1 MVLPTNLGFPR
12 IGPDR
17 ELKKAVEAFWA
28 GKSSSDELLATARQL
43 RQDNWRMQQTLGL
56 THIPSNDFSMYDQV
70 LDTIALVG
78 AVPPRYDWAGGTVGL
93 ETYFA
98 MARGN
103 ADVKA
108 MAMMKWFDTNYHYI
122 VPEFTA
128 DQKFT
133 FASTKVIDEFKEARE
148 AGIETRPVLVGPV
161 TFLMLG
167 KMKDEQGSP
176 LDLLDRLMPV
186 YEQVLGQLADLG
198 ANWVQ
203 CDEPALVLDLDNQ
216 TRAAFETAYTRL
228 SKAAPSVSLM
238 LATYFGGLRDNLAT
252 ALQLPVAA
260 LHVDLVREP
269 QQLDEVLDK
278 LPAKMALSVG
288 VVDGRNIW
296 ANDLGKSIK
305 TVQHAVERLGTSRV
319 QVGSSCSL
327 LHSPVDLELETELD
341 AEMKSWMAFAKQK
354 LREIATIARAVNE
367 GEEAVADE
375 LAANRQALE
384 SRRKSPRIHRPEVKK
399 RIEGINEDM
408 LHRAHSFTERRRA
421 QQQKLNLPILPTTTI
436 GSLPQTKEVRSKR
449 AGFRAGKITQEA
461 YDQFLRTETE
471 KAIRMQ
477 EDMGIDMLVHGEF
490 ERNDM
495 VQYFGEQL
503 EGYVATRNG
512 WVQSYGSRCVKPPVI
527 FGDICRRGPMTVEW
541 SKFAQSLTDKPVK
554 GMTTGPVT
562 ILQWSFVRDDQPRRD
577 TCCQIAL
584 AMRDEVV
591 DLEAA
596 GLPAIQ
602 IDEPA
607 LREGM
612 PLRRADRAD
621 YMRWAVDCFRIAS
634 SGVRDETQIHTHMCY
649 SEFNEIIDMIAELDA
664 DVISIEA
671 SRSDMQLL
679 HAFVRSSYPNEIGPG
694 VYDIHSPRVP
704 SAEEM
709 EDLLAEATA
718 VLSPQQV
725 WVNPDCGLKTRGWDE
740 VQRSLKNMVT
750 AAKNMRAKVDQ
761 NLSETPA

>member
-28 GKSSSDELLATARQL
+28 GKSSSDELPATAAQL
-43 RQDNWRMQQTLGL
+43 RQDNWRLQQEFGL
-56 THIPSNDFSMYDQV
+56 AHIPSNDFSMYDQV
-70 LDTIALVG
+70 LDTIAMVG
-78 AVPPRYDWAGGTVGL
+78 AVPPRYDWDGGPVGL
-93 ETYFA
+93 DTYFV

-103 ADVKA
+103 TGVKA

-133 FASTKVIDEFKEARE
+133 LASTKVIDEFKEARE

-296 ANDLGKSIK
+296 ANDIEKAIK
-305 TVQHAVERLGTSRV
+305 TVQHAVEKLGTSRV
-319 QVGSSCSL
+319 QVGPSCSL

-341 AEMKSWMAFAKQK
+341 DEMKSWMAFAKQK

-367 GEEAVADE
+367 GEEAVAD
-375 LAANRQALE
+375 
-384 SRRKSPRIHRPEVKK
+384 
-399 RIEGINEDM
+399 
-408 LHRAHSFTERRRA
+408 
-421 QQQKLNLPILPTTTI
+421 
-436 GSLPQTKEVRSKR
+436 
-449 AGFRAGKITQEA
+449 
-461 YDQFLRTETE
+461 
-471 KAIRMQ
+471 
-477 EDMGIDMLVHGEF
+477 
-490 ERNDM
+490 
-495 VQYFGEQL
+495 
-503 EGYVATRNG
+503 
-512 WVQSYGSRCVKPPVI
+512 
-527 FGDICRRGPMTVEW
+527 
-541 SKFAQSLTDKPVK
+541 
-554 GMTTGPVT
+554 
-562 ILQWSFVRDDQPRRD
+562 
-577 TCCQIAL
+577 
-584 AMRDEVV
+584 
-591 DLEAA
+591 
-596 GLPAIQ
+596 
-602 IDEPA
+602 
-607 LREGM
+607 
-612 PLRRADRAD
+612 
-621 YMRWAVDCFRIAS
+621 
-634 SGVRDETQIHTHMCY
+634 
-649 SEFNEIIDMIAELDA
+649 
-664 DVISIEA
+664 
-671 SRSDMQLL
+671 
-679 HAFVRSSYPNEIGPG
+679 
-694 VYDIHSPRVP
+694 
-704 SAEEM
+704 
-709 EDLLAEATA
+709 
-718 VLSPQQV
+718 
-725 WVNPDCGLKTRGWDE
+725 
-740 VQRSLKNMVT
+740 
-750 AAKNMRAKVDQ
+750 
-761 NLSETPA
+761 

>member
-28 GKSSSDELLATARQL
+28 GKNSSDELLATARQL
-43 RQDNWRMQQTLGL
+43 RQDNWRLQQKFGL
-56 THIPSNDFSMYDQV
+56 AYIPSNDFSMYDQV
-70 LDTIALVG
+70 LDTIAMVG
-78 AVPPRYDWAGGTVGL
+78 AVPPRYDWDGGPVGL
-93 ETYFA
+93 DTYFA

-103 ADVKA
+103 SDVKA

-203 CDEPALVLDLDNQ
+203 FDEPALVLDLDNQ
-216 TRAAFETAYTRL
+216 TRAAFVTAYARL

-269 QQLDEVLDK
+269 QQLNEVLDK
-278 LPAKMALSVG
+278 LPAKMALSLG

-319 QVGSSCSL
+319 QVGPSCSM

-341 AEMKSWMAFAKQK
+341 DEMKSWMAFAKQK
-354 LREIATIARAVNE
+354 LREITTIARAVNE
-367 GEEAVADE
+367 GPEAVAAE
-375 LAANRQALE
+375 LTANRQALE

-408 LHRAHSFTERRRA
+408 LHRAHSFTERRSA

-436 GSLPQTKEVRSKR
+436 GSLPQTREVRSKR

-612 PLRRADRAD
+612 PLRQADRAD
-621 YMRWAVDCFRIAS
+621 YMRWSVDCFRITAC
-634 SGVRDETQIHTHMCY
+634 GVRDETQIHTHMCY

-679 HAFVRSSYPNEIGPG
+679 HAFVRTSYPNEIGPG

-709 EDLLAEATA
+709 EDLLAKATA

>member
-1 MVLPTNLGFPR
+1 MMLPTNLGFPR

-28 GKSSSDELLATARQL
+28 GKSSSDELRATARQI
-43 RQDNWRMQQTLGL
+43 RQDNWRLQQELGL

-70 LDTIALVG
+70 LDTIAMVG

-93 ETYFA
+93 DTYFA

-103 ADVKA
+103 SDAKA

-122 VPEFTA
+122 VPEFTH

-133 FASTKVIDEFKEARE
+133 FASTKPIDEFTEARE
-148 AGIETRPVLVGPV
+148 AGIETRPVLIGPV
-161 TFLMLG
+161 TFLLLG
-167 KMKDEQGSP
+167 KMKDEKGSP

-186 YEQVLGQLADLG
+186 YEKVLGQLADLG

-203 CDEPALVLDLDNQ
+203 FDEPALVLDLDNQ

-252 ALQLPVAA
+252 ALQLPLAA

-269 QQLDEVLDK
+269 QQLDKVLDK
-278 LPAKMALSVG
+278 LPAKMALSLG

-296 ANDLGKSIK
+296 ANDLEKSVK
-305 TVQHAVERLGTSRV
+305 TVQHAVERLGPSRV
-319 QVGSSCSL
+319 QVGPSCSL

-341 AEMKSWMAFAKQK
+341 TEMKSWMAFAKQK
-354 LREIATIARAVNE
+354 LREITTIARAVNE
-367 GEEAVADE
+367 GPEAVADE
-375 LAANRQALE
+375 LAANRRALE
-384 SRRKSPRIHRPEVKK
+384 SRRKSPRIHRPEVKQ
-399 RIEGINEDM
+399 RIDGITDDM
-408 LHRAHSFTERRRA
+408 LHRAHSFTERRSA
-421 QQQKLNLPILPTTTI
+421 QHEKLNLPILPTTTI

-449 AGFRAGKITQEA
+449 AGFRAGKITQED
-461 YDQFLRTETE
+461 YDQFIRTETE

-503 EGYVATRNG
+503 EGYLATRNG

-527 FGDICRRGPMTVEW
+527 FGDVCRRRPMTVEW

-612 PLRRADRAD
+612 PLRQADRAD

-634 SGVRDETQIHTHMCY
+634 CGVRDETQIHTHMCY

-679 HAFVRSSYPNEIGPG
+679 HAFVRTSYPNEIGPG
-694 VYDIHSPRVP
+694 VYDIHSSRVP

-709 EDLLAEATA
+709 ENLLAKATA
-718 VLSPQQV
+718 VLPPPNKYGSTP
-725 WVNPDCGLKTRGWDE
+725 
-740 VQRSLKNMVT
+740 T
-750 AAKNMRAKVDQ
+750 AA
-761 NLSETPA
+761 